1 MKKHLALAVVALA
14 VVAGCSTENVPHE
27 KKQTETKVQFN
38 EISGQFPSRDKEVPA
53 GSENAPVGAC
63 ASLSGKTSAATFKL
77 TDCDNPD
84 SNYRIIQRVATP
96 NDCVKDAD
104 RRYYNLGDDGTEW
117 TACMDLAWRAD
128 SCLSVQKVAVRRVS
142 CNDTTAENRQK
153 PVRVISNVETVNDC
167 QSGVGFAHPVRR
179 FTICTETQK

>member
-1 MKKHLALAVVALA
+1 MAVVALA
-14 VVAGCSTENVPHE
+14 VAGCSTNDSLNE
-27 KKQTETKVQFN
+27 KKQVESKPQFN
-38 EISGQFPSRDKEVPA
+38 EIPGQFPSRNNEVPA
-53 GSENAPVGAC
+53 GAENAPIGAC
-63 ASLSGKTSAATFKL
+63 VNLSGKTSAAVFNL
-77 TDCDNPD
+77 TNCDSPD

-142 CNDTTAENRQK
+142 CNDTNAENKQK
-153 PVRVISNVETVNDC
+153 PVQLISSTETVNDC
-167 QSGVGFAHPVRR
+167 ASGSGFAHPVRR
-179 FTICTETQK
+179 FTVCTETQK